1 MSSLFLDYR
10 SVSSEII
17 QQLSYFVIIIHP
29 ANKVMAGI

>member
-1 MSSLFLDYR
+1 M
-10 SVSSEII
+10 I